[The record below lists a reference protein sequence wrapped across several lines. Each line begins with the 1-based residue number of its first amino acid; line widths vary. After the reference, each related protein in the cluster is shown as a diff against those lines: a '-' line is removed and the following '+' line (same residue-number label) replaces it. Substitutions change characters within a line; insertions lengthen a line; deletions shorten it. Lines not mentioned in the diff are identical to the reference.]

1 MNVAAYQVKK
11 ENENMGKREAEQEEK
26 KQSIDCREARVL
38 PFCDCA
44 EWSMAKKGCMRGAP
58 RITETLGMTN
68 GHFDPAQT
76 ESTTAPPRGDSF

>member
-11 ENENMGKREAEQEEK
+11 ENENMGKREAEKEK

-44 EWSMAKKGCMRGAP
+44 AWQKKVV
-58 RITETLGMTN
+58 
-68 GHFDPAQT
+68 
-76 ESTTAPPRGDSF
+76 